1 MSGGTPLGNMV
12 VKLGL
17 DSSDFGR
24 GAANAKK
31 EVRYLAKEM
40 QANVKIADM
49 AGNQMGKL
57 GARFDGLTKIIDA
70 QERQV
75 AALKKAYDES
85 FVDGKATE
93 STKRLAT
100 QLQDANGKLAHYKQ
114 QLSNVEKSMLLYSEK
129 AEKAKGNI
137 NYLNKEMQLNME
149 TASLLGNR
157 QKVLGANYEGLT
169 KIIGE
174 QAKYVAALQET
185 YDKSFV
191 NGKPTEATK
200 ELALSLKEA
209 QNELIKTT
217 GNIAELQVKTTGA
230 TGAIYKAS
238 EKMISSGQRM
248 EQMGG
253 ALTKGVTMPILA
265 GAAAVTT
272 AAVKWESDFAGVKKT
287 NDEVV
292 DSTGKVVYS
301 YKDLENGLRGLAKEL
316 PASHTEIANVAEAA
330 GQLGIKTENVVGFTK
345 TMIDLGESTNMSAD
359 EAATALARLANI
371 TGMPQTEFDKLGS
384 VIVDL
389 GNNFATTESEI
400 TEMGLRLAGAGHQ
413 VGMSEAQIMGFAAAL
428 SSVGIEAEAGGSAFS
443 KVMVQMQLAVE
454 KGTGAFSEL
463 EQIANSA
470 GFTIGEVGQAV
481 LSGGKPLKAMAESL
495 GMNSKELSK
504 MYKEA
509 DKSKTSLED
518 FATVAGMSADQ
529 FSKAFKEDASGAI
542 IKFIEGLS
550 TAEERGQSA
559 IGVLDNMG
567 ITEVRLRDSLLRAA
581 GASDVFKSAVD
592 RGTKAWSENTAL
604 TEEANKRYE
613 TTESQLKML
622 RNEAIDV
629 GITFGGPLVKALR
642 DVLQAAKPMI
652 KTVTNLAES
661 FSNANPKTQQTIVK
675 MIALTAAMGPAIKLT
690 GTLSKGIGTLG
701 KGFIDTMAAMSK
713 KRAVE
718 DVTQAFAKGSSV
730 SVDFGKNLASSGT
743 ALGGLIAKIGGTT
756 TQIGALTKGFSLLN
770 PWVLGI
776 TTAVGAGI
784 AVWKLWG
791 EEAWNSSQRTQRWG
805 TDVGKATDEALTKFQ
820 GYSRG
825 ASGEFSLLEQGIS
838 SNTGSIVNNF
848 SKMGQSIETTLTKKI
863 ETLKGI
869 VKELPDDIKE
879 AANELTEDEIA
890 NQEKYLA
897 IVKENNAK
905 ITQIKKTASNNNR
918 QISYEETVRIKA
930 YAQESAEAYV
940 NSLGKSEKESKQI
953 LEAMTG
959 NVSAA
964 SKAQAKEWLQSL
976 GKQRQESSLEY
987 QKMQEDMKEKL
998 VDSGYDLNS
1007 KYAKE
1012 MLKLLKESSDSAQQ
1026 ITDDQMATILAKY
1039 PELTNEVFL
1048 ANGQLI
1054 STMGDASEAAITQNK
1069 KLASSFTDMT
1079 NTSAKAAEDN
1089 AKKVELMSEKSG
1101 EYADFWNDLV
1111 LEDKDGHVKTNAQEA
1126 ITEAAK
1132 SEQGWNKL
1140 LFASKHADLKSNAK
1154 LMIAEAAIANGRW
1167 EKMTFTEQQALLKS
1181 NVTKT
1186 MTQAL
1191 QAKGDWGKLSF
1202 EEKKAVLYSNTPEV
1216 MAETMLNLGLWK
1228 EYQPQVKELK
1238 AKNQGFLE
1246 VLSQSQDK
1254 IIHWSQVPV
1263 DIKKILG
1270 DNYDLLSKI
1279 YESEQSYNRWKNL
1292 PDDEKKLLANN
1303 SDVLQ
1308 KIMTSDTSLKQWNAL
1323 PADQKK
1329 MLGDNTDLLTKVMAS
1344 EESMNA
1350 WKALPDPVKKMLGNN
1365 EDLKAKI
1372 AEGSLS
1378 VETYNQVKPHLKK
1391 LLGDAS
1397 NVSNQS
1403 QVGIQNLN
1411 AFNANNPAM
1420 KLLKGDSSSAQNAA
1434 RTGGNAL
1441 NVYKANNPASKN
1453 LKGNASGVVSATA
1466 TGNSS
1471 LNVFAAN
1478 NPVEKLLKARDEATG
1493 PASSAK
1499 NAVNDFNSGPS
1510 VITKTL
1516 KVVAD
1521 IGGKVAKILGLET
1534 GTNYHVGGP
1543 AIVNDQKGPVY
1554 KELVIPKGGVPFIPE
1569 GRNVFLP
1576 DLPRG
1581 SKVIKASET
1590 KKLIPRY
1597 ENGVGV
1603 PRNSSVV
1610 KNLIAVQESKESTDF
1625 GELASTMREL
1635 LAYMKSGNFNGM
1647 EVNQNFVVSDTKTA
1661 REAAIENKRQLRNL
1675 ARGLK

>member
-12 VKLGL
+12 IKLGL

-40 QANVKIADM
+40 QANAKIADM

-57 GARFDGLTKIIDA
+57 GTRFDGLTKIIGA
-70 QERQV
+70 QEKQV

-100 QLQDANGKLAHYKQ
+100 QLQDANGKLANYRS
-114 QLSNVEKSMLLYSEK
+114 QLIQTAGQM
-129 AEKAKGNI
+129 AE
-137 NYLNKEMQLNME
+137 M
-149 TASLLGNR
+149 
-157 QKVLGANYEGLT
+157 
-169 KIIGE
+169 
-174 QAKYVAALQET
+174 
-185 YDKSFV
+185 
-191 NGKPTEATK
+191 
-200 ELALSLKEA
+200 
-209 QNELIKTT
+209 
-217 GNIAELQVKTTGA
+217 QVKTTGA
-230 TGAIYKAS
+230 TGAIYNAS
-238 EKMISSGQRM
+238 EKMISSGKKM
-248 EQMGG
+248 EKVGG
-253 ALTKGVTMPILA
+253 ALTKGITLPILA

-316 PASHTEIANVAEAA
+316 PSSHTEIANVAEAA
-330 GQLGIKTENVVGFTK
+330 GQLGIKTKNVVGFTK
-345 TMIDLGESTNMSAD
+345 TMIDLGESTNMSAE

-400 TEMGLRLAGAGHQ
+400 TAMGLRLAGAGHQ

-443 KVMVQMQLAVE
+443 KVMVEMQLAVE
-454 KGTGAFSEL
+454 NGANAFAGLESLSQQTGVSM
-463 EQIANSA
+463 EQVSSA
-470 GFTIGEVGQAV
+470 VRN
-481 LSGGKPLKAMAESL
+481 GGKELKNTAGAMGL
-495 GMNSKELSK
+495 TSKELK
-504 MYKEA
+504 TMHKEA
-509 DKSKTSLED
+509 TDASGKLND
-518 FATVAGMSADQ
+518 FAEVAGMSAEQ

-542 IKFIEGLS
+542 IKFIEGLGK
-550 TAEERGQSA
+550 TKEHGQSA
-559 IGVLDNMG
+559 IAVLDDMG

-592 RGTKAWSENTAL
+592 RGTKAWGQNTAL

-622 RNEAIDV
+622 KNEAVDV

-642 DVLQAAKPMI
+642 DVLQATKPMI

-661 FSNANPKTQQTIVK
+661 FSNADPKTQQTIVK

-690 GTLSKGIGTLG
+690 GTLTKGVGSLG
-701 KGFIDTMAAMSK
+701 KGFVETMAAMSK
-713 KRAVE
+713 KRAISE
-718 DVTQAFAKGSSV
+718 VTQAMAEGSSV
-730 SVDFGKNLASSGT
+730 SLDLGKNITSSGS
-743 ALGGLIAKIGGTT
+743 AVGGFTAKIGGAASK
-756 TQIGALTKGFSLLN
+756 IGSLTKGFSLLN
-770 PWVLGI
+770 PWVLGA
-776 TTAVGAGI
+776 TAAIGAGV

-825 ASGEFSLLEQGIS
+825 ASGELDLLEKGVS
-838 SNTGSIVNNF
+838 GNTDTIANNF
-848 SKMGQSIETTLTKKI
+848 SKMGQSIEENMTKKI

-869 VKELPDDIKE
+869 VNRLPDDIKE
-879 AANELTEDEIA
+879 AGDKLTQEEVL

-897 IVKENNAK
+897 VVKENNKK
-905 ITQIKKTASNNNR
+905 ITQIKQEASNNNR
-918 QISYEETVRIKA
+918 KISYEEAIRIKSLA
-930 YAQESAEAYV
+930 KESAEAYV
-940 NSLGKSEKESKQI
+940 NSLGKSETETKEI
-953 LEAMTG
+953 LSAMTG
-959 NVSAA
+959 NVAEA
-964 SKAQAKEWLQSL
+964 SEDQAKTWLQSL
-976 GKQRQESSLEY
+976 GKQRQQSKIEY
-987 QKMQEDMKEKL
+987 TKMQDDLKAKL
-998 VDSGYDLNS
+998 VDAGYDLNS

-1012 MLKLLKESSDSAQQ
+1012 MLSLLKESGDSATQ
-1026 ITDDQMATILAKY
+1026 ITEDQMSTILAKY
-1039 PELTNEVFL
+1039 PELADQVFL

-1054 STMGDASEAAITQNK
+1054 SSMGEAGQAAVGQNK
-1069 KLASSFTDMT
+1069 KMMDSFTDM
-1079 NTSAKAAEDN
+1079 AEKVSKTAGEN
-1089 AKKVELMSEKSG
+1089 AKKIELIADEANEFG
-1101 EYADFWNDLV
+1101 EFWNQLILDTKTG
-1111 LEDKDGHVKTNAQEA
+1111 EVKTNAQEA
-1126 ITEAAK
+1126 VNEAAS
-1132 SEQGWNKL
+1132 SEKGWNQL
-1140 LFASKHADLKSNAK
+1140 IYASKNADLKSNAK

-1167 EKMTFTEQQALLKS
+1167 EKMTFTEQQALLDS

-1191 QAKGDWGKLSF
+1191 QAKGSWGKLNF

-1228 EYQPQVKELK
+1228 DYQPQVKELK
-1238 AKNQGFLE
+1238 AKNQSFLD

-1254 IIHWSQVPV
+1254 IVHWSQVPV
-1263 DIKKILG
+1263 DIKEILG

-1279 YESEQSYNRWKNL
+1279 YGSEQSYNRWKNL
-1292 PDDEKKLLANN
+1292 PDTEKKLLANN

-1344 EESMNA
+1344 EESFNA

-1378 VETYNQVKPHLKK
+1378 VETYNQVKPLLKQ

-1411 AFNANNPAM
+1411 AFNANNPAQ
-1420 KLLKGDSSSAQNAA
+1420 KILRGDSSNAQAAA
-1434 RTGGNAL
+1434 RQGGNAL
-1441 NVYKANNPASKN
+1441 NTYNANNPGTKN
-1453 LKGNASGVVSATA
+1453 LRGNAGGVVGAASS
-1466 TGNSS
+1466 GNSS
-1471 LNVFAAN
+1471 LNIFAAN
-1478 NPVEKLLKARDEATG
+1478 NPVEKLLRANDQASG
-1493 PASSAK
+1493 PASQAK
-1499 NAVNDFNSGPS
+1499 NAVSDFNSGPS

-1516 KVVAD
+1516 NVVANL
-1521 IGGKVAKILGLET
+1521 GAGVAKILGLET
-1534 GTNYHVGGP
+1534 GTNNHIGGP
-1543 AIVNDQKGPVY
+1543 AIVNDQKGRTY

-1610 KNLIAVQESKESTDF
+1610 KNLIAVQDSHESNDF
-1625 GELASTMREL
+1625 SELASLMREMVSYL
-1635 LAYMKSGNFNGM
+1635 KDGNIKNM
-1647 EVNQNFVVSDTKTA
+1647 EVTQYITGADTKTP
-1661 REAAIENKRQLRNL
+1661 RETAMETKRQLRDL
-1675 ARGLK
+1675 ARGFK

>member
-12 VKLGL
+12 IKLGL

-40 QANVKIADM
+40 QANAKIADM

-57 GARFDGLTKIIDA
+57 GTRFDGLTKIIGA
-70 QERQV
+70 QEKQV

-100 QLQDANGKLAHYKQ
+100 QLQDANGKLANYRS
-114 QLSNVEKSMLLYSEK
+114 QLIQTAGQM
-129 AEKAKGNI
+129 AE
-137 NYLNKEMQLNME
+137 M
-149 TASLLGNR
+149 
-157 QKVLGANYEGLT
+157 
-169 KIIGE
+169 
-174 QAKYVAALQET
+174 
-185 YDKSFV
+185 
-191 NGKPTEATK
+191 
-200 ELALSLKEA
+200 
-209 QNELIKTT
+209 
-217 GNIAELQVKTTGA
+217 QVKTTGA
-230 TGAIYKAS
+230 TGAIYNAS
-238 EKMISSGQRM
+238 EKMISSGQKM
-248 EQMGG
+248 EKVGG
-253 ALTKGVTMPILA
+253 ALTKGITLPILA

-316 PASHTEIANVAEAA
+316 PSSHTEIANVAEAA
-330 GQLGIKTENVVGFTK
+330 GQLGIKTKNVVGFTK
-345 TMIDLGESTNMSAD
+345 TMIDLGESTNMSAE

-400 TEMGLRLAGAGHQ
+400 TAMGLRLAGAGHQ

-454 KGTGAFSEL
+454 NGANAFAGLESLSQQTGVSM
-463 EQIANSA
+463 EQVSSA
-470 GFTIGEVGQAV
+470 VRN
-481 LSGGKPLKAMAESL
+481 GGKELKNTAGAMGL
-495 GMNSKELSK
+495 TSKELK
-504 MYKEA
+504 TMHKEA
-509 DKSKTSLED
+509 TDASGKLND
-518 FATVAGMSADQ
+518 FAEVAGMSAEQ

-542 IKFIEGLS
+542 IKFIEGLGK
-550 TAEERGQSA
+550 TKEHGQSA
-559 IGVLDNMG
+559 IAVLDDMG

-592 RGTKAWSENTAL
+592 RGTKAWGQNTAL

-622 RNEAIDV
+622 KNEAVDV

-642 DVLQAAKPMI
+642 DVLQATKPMI

-661 FSNANPKTQQTIVK
+661 FSNADPKTQQTIVK

-690 GTLSKGIGTLG
+690 GTLTKGVGFLG
-701 KGFIDTMAAMSK
+701 KGFVETMAAMSK
-713 KRAVE
+713 KRAIE
-718 DVTQAFAKGSSV
+718 DVTKAFAEGSSV
-730 SVDFGKNLASSGT
+730 SIGFGKDIASSGS
-743 ALGGLIAKIGGTT
+743 ALGGLTAKIGGTT
-756 TQIGALTKGFSLLN
+756 TQIGSLTKGFSLLN
-770 PWVLGI
+770 PWVLGA
-776 TTAVGAGI
+776 TAAIGTGV

-805 TDVGKATDEALTKFQ
+805 TDVGKATDDALTKFQ

-825 ASGEFSLLEQGIS
+825 ASGELDLLEKGIS
-838 SNTGSIVNNF
+838 GNTGTIANNF
-848 SKMGQSIETTLTKKI
+848 SKMGQSIEENMTKKI
-863 ETLKGI
+863 ETLKDI
-869 VKELPDDIKE
+869 VNRLPDDIKE
-879 AANELTEDEIA
+879 AGDKLTQEEVL

-897 IVKENNAK
+897 VVKENNQK
-905 ITQIKKTASNNNR
+905 ITQIKQEASNNNR
-918 QISYEETVRIKA
+918 KISYEETIRIKSLA
-930 YAQESAEAYV
+930 KESAEAYV
-940 NSLGKSEKESKQI
+940 NSLGKSETETKEI
-953 LEAMTG
+953 LSAMTG
-959 NVSAA
+959 NVAEA
-964 SKAQAKEWLQSL
+964 SEDQAKTWLQSL
-976 GKQRQESSLEY
+976 GKQRQQSKIEY
-987 QKMQEDMKEKL
+987 NKMQDDLKAKL
-998 VDSGYDLNS
+998 VDAGYDLNS
-1007 KYAKE
+1007 EYAKE
-1012 MLKLLKESSDSAQQ
+1012 MLSLLKESGDSATQ
-1026 ITDDQMATILAKY
+1026 ITEDQMSTILAKY
-1039 PELTNEVFL
+1039 PELADQVFL

-1054 STMGDASEAAITQNK
+1054 SSMGEAGKAAVGQNK
-1069 KLASSFTDMT
+1069 KMMDSFTDM
-1079 NTSAKAAEDN
+1079 AEKVSKTAGEN
-1089 AKKVELMSEKSG
+1089 AKKIELIADEANEFG
-1101 EYADFWNDLV
+1101 EFWNQLILDTKTG
-1111 LEDKDGHVKTNAQEA
+1111 EVKTNAQEA
-1126 ITEAAK
+1126 VNEAAS
-1132 SEQGWNKL
+1132 SEKGWNQL
-1140 LFASKHADLKSNAK
+1140 IYASKNADLKSNAK

-1167 EKMTFTEQQALLKS
+1167 EKMTFTEQQALLDS

-1191 QAKGDWGKLSF
+1191 QAKGSWGKLNF

-1228 EYQPQVKELK
+1228 DYQPQVKELK
-1238 AKNQGFLE
+1238 AKNQSFLD

-1254 IIHWSQVPV
+1254 IVHWSQVPV
-1263 DIKKILG
+1263 DIKEILG

-1279 YESEQSYNRWKNL
+1279 YGSEQSYNRWKNL

-1344 EESMNA
+1344 EESFNA
-1350 WKALPDPVKKMLGNN
+1350 WKLLPNPVKKMLGNN
-1365 EDLKAKI
+1365 EDLEAKI
-1372 AEGSLS
+1372 ADGTISIE
-1378 VETYNQVKPHLKK
+1378 EYNGIKPLLKT
-1391 LLGDAS
+1391 LLGDSSIVQNAS
-1397 NVSNQS
+1397 RAAGDQLDIYNR
-1403 QVGIQNLN
+1403 
-1411 AFNANNPAM
+1411 NNPT
-1420 KLLKGDSSSAQNAA
+1420 KKILSGDSSNTQAAA
-1434 RTGGNAL
+1434 RQGGNAL
-1441 NVYKANNPASKN
+1441 NTYNANNPGTKN
-1453 LKGNASGVVSATA
+1453 LRGNAGGVIGATSS
-1466 TGNSS
+1466 GNSS
-1471 LNVFAAN
+1471 LNNFAAN
-1478 NPVEKLLKARDEATG
+1478 NPVEKLLRANDQASG
-1493 PASSAK
+1493 PASQAK
-1499 NAVNDFNSGPS
+1499 NAVSDFNSGPS

-1516 KVVAD
+1516 NVVANL
-1521 IGGKVAKILGLET
+1521 GAGVAKILGLET
-1534 GTNYHVGGP
+1534 GTNNHIGGP
-1543 AIVNDQKGPVY
+1543 AIVNDQKGRTY

-1576 DLPRG
+1576 DLPKG

-1590 KKLIPRY
+1590 KKLIPHY

-1610 KNLIAVQESKESTDF
+1610 KNLIAVQDSHESNDF
-1625 GELASTMREL
+1625 SELASLMREMVSYL
-1635 LAYMKSGNFNGM
+1635 KDGNIKNM
-1647 EVNQNFVVSDTKTA
+1647 EVTQYITGADTKTP
-1661 REAAIENKRQLRNL
+1661 RETAIETKRQLRDL
-1675 ARGLK
+1675 ARGFK

>member
-12 VKLGL
+12 IKLGL

-40 QANVKIADM
+40 QANAKIADM

-57 GARFDGLTKIIDA
+57 GTRFDGLTKIIGA
-70 QERQV
+70 QEKQV

-100 QLQDANGKLAHYKQ
+100 QLQDANGKLANYRS
-114 QLSNVEKSMLLYSEK
+114 QLIQTAGQM
-129 AEKAKGNI
+129 AE
-137 NYLNKEMQLNME
+137 M
-149 TASLLGNR
+149 
-157 QKVLGANYEGLT
+157 
-169 KIIGE
+169 
-174 QAKYVAALQET
+174 
-185 YDKSFV
+185 
-191 NGKPTEATK
+191 
-200 ELALSLKEA
+200 
-209 QNELIKTT
+209 
-217 GNIAELQVKTTGA
+217 QVKTTGA
-230 TGAIYKAS
+230 TGAIYNAS
-238 EKMISSGQRM
+238 EKMISSGQKM
-248 EQMGG
+248 EKVGG
-253 ALTKGVTMPILA
+253 ALTKGITLPILA

-316 PASHTEIANVAEAA
+316 PSSHTEIANVAEAA
-330 GQLGIKTENVVGFTK
+330 GQLGIKTKNVVGFTK
-345 TMIDLGESTNMSAD
+345 TMIDLGESTNMSAE

-400 TEMGLRLAGAGHQ
+400 TAMGLRLAGAGHQ

-454 KGTGAFSEL
+454 NGANAFAGLESLSQQTGVSM
-463 EQIANSA
+463 EQVSSA
-470 GFTIGEVGQAV
+470 VRN
-481 LSGGKPLKAMAESL
+481 GGKELKNTAGAMGL
-495 GMNSKELSK
+495 TSKELK
-504 MYKEA
+504 TMHKEA
-509 DKSKTSLED
+509 TDASGKLND
-518 FATVAGMSADQ
+518 FADVAGMSAEQ

-542 IKFIEGLS
+542 IKFIEGLGK
-550 TAEERGQSA
+550 TKEHGQSA
-559 IGVLDNMG
+559 IAVLDDMG

-592 RGTKAWSENTAL
+592 RGTKAWGENTAL

-622 RNEAIDV
+622 KNEAVDV

-642 DVLQAAKPMI
+642 DALQATKPMI

-661 FSNANPKTQQTIVK
+661 FSNADPKTQQTIVK

-690 GTLSKGIGTLG
+690 GTLTKGVGFLG
-701 KGFIDTMAAMSK
+701 KGFVDTMAAMSK
-713 KRAVE
+713 KRAIE
-718 DVTQAFAKGSSV
+718 DVTKAFAEGSSV
-730 SVDFGKNLASSGT
+730 SLGFGKDIASSGS
-743 ALGGLIAKIGGTT
+743 ALGGLTAKIGGTT
-756 TQIGALTKGFSLLN
+756 TQIGSLTKGFSLLN
-770 PWVLGI
+770 PWVLGATVAI
-776 TTAVGAGI
+776 GAGV

-825 ASGEFSLLEQGIS
+825 ASGELDLLEKGVS
-838 SNTGSIVNNF
+838 GNTDTIANNF
-848 SKMGQSIETTLTKKI
+848 SKMGQSIEENMTKKI

-869 VKELPDDIKE
+869 VNKLPDDIKE
-879 AANELTEDEIA
+879 AGDKLTKEEVL
-890 NQEKYLA
+890 NQEKYLDV
-897 IVKENNAK
+897 VKENNQK
-905 ITQIKKTASNNNR
+905 ITQIKQEASNNNR
-918 QISYEETVRIKA
+918 KISYEEAIRIKSLA
-930 YAQESAEAYV
+930 KESAEAYV
-940 NSLGKSEKESKQI
+940 NSLGKSETETKEI
-953 LEAMTG
+953 LSAMTG
-959 NVSAA
+959 NVAEA
-964 SKAQAKEWLQSL
+964 SEDQAKTWLQSL
-976 GKQRQESSLEY
+976 GKQRQQSKIEY
-987 QKMQEDMKEKL
+987 TKMQDDLKAKL
-998 VDSGYDLNS
+998 VDAGYDLNS

-1012 MLKLLKESSDSAQQ
+1012 MLSLLKESGDSATQ
-1026 ITDDQMATILAKY
+1026 ITEDQMSTILAKY
-1039 PELTNEVFL
+1039 PELADQVFL

-1054 STMGDASEAAITQNK
+1054 SSMGEAGQAAVGQNK
-1069 KLASSFTDMT
+1069 KMMDSFTDM
-1079 NTSAKAAEDN
+1079 AEKVSKTAGEN
-1089 AKKVELMSEKSG
+1089 AKKIELIADEANEFG
-1101 EYADFWNDLV
+1101 EFWNQLILDTKTG
-1111 LEDKDGHVKTNAQEA
+1111 EVKTNAQEA
-1126 ITEAAK
+1126 VNEAAS
-1132 SEQGWNKL
+1132 SEKGWNQL
-1140 LFASKHADLKSNAK
+1140 IYASKNADLKSNAK

-1167 EKMTFTEQQALLKS
+1167 EKMTFTEQQALLDS

-1191 QAKGDWGKLSF
+1191 QAKGSWGKLNF

-1228 EYQPQVKELK
+1228 DYQPQVKELK
-1238 AKNQGFLE
+1238 AKNQSFLD

-1254 IIHWSQVPV
+1254 IVHWSQVPV
-1263 DIKKILG
+1263 DIKEILG

-1279 YESEQSYNRWKNL
+1279 YGSEQSYNRWKNL
-1292 PDDEKKLLANN
+1292 PDTEKKLLANN

-1344 EESMNA
+1344 EESFNA

-1378 VETYNQVKPHLKK
+1378 VETYNQVKPLLKQ

-1411 AFNANNPAM
+1411 AFNANNPAQ
-1420 KLLKGDSSSAQNAA
+1420 KILRGDSSNAQAAA
-1434 RTGGNAL
+1434 RQGGNAL
-1441 NVYKANNPASKN
+1441 NTYNANNPGTKN
-1453 LKGNASGVVSATA
+1453 LRGNAGGVVGAASS
-1466 TGNSS
+1466 GNSS
-1471 LNVFAAN
+1471 LNIFAAN
-1478 NPVEKLLKARDEATG
+1478 NPVEKLLRANDQASG
-1493 PASSAK
+1493 PASQAK
-1499 NAVNDFNSGPS
+1499 NAVSDFNSGPS

-1516 KVVAD
+1516 NVVANL
-1521 IGGKVAKILGLET
+1521 GAGVAKILGLET
-1534 GTNYHVGGP
+1534 GTNNHIGGP
-1543 AIVNDQKGPVY
+1543 AIVNDQKGRTY

-1576 DLPRG
+1576 DLPKG

-1590 KKLIPRY
+1590 KKLIPHY

-1610 KNLIAVQESKESTDF
+1610 KNLIAVQDSHESNDF
-1625 GELASTMREL
+1625 SELTSLMREMVSYL
-1635 LAYMKSGNFNGM
+1635 KDGNIKNM
-1647 EVNQNFVVSDTKTA
+1647 EVTQYITGADTKTP
-1661 REAAIENKRQLRNL
+1661 RETAIETKRQLRDL
-1675 ARGLK
+1675 ARGFK

>member
-12 VKLGL
+12 IKLGL

-40 QANVKIADM
+40 QANAKIADM

-57 GARFDGLTKIIDA
+57 GTRFDGLTKIIGA
-70 QERQV
+70 QEKQV

-100 QLQDANGKLAHYKQ
+100 QLQDANGKLANYRS
-114 QLSNVEKSMLLYSEK
+114 QLIQTAGQM
-129 AEKAKGNI
+129 AE
-137 NYLNKEMQLNME
+137 M
-149 TASLLGNR
+149 
-157 QKVLGANYEGLT
+157 
-169 KIIGE
+169 
-174 QAKYVAALQET
+174 
-185 YDKSFV
+185 
-191 NGKPTEATK
+191 
-200 ELALSLKEA
+200 
-209 QNELIKTT
+209 
-217 GNIAELQVKTTGA
+217 QVKTTGA
-230 TGAIYKAS
+230 TGAIYNAS
-238 EKMISSGQRM
+238 EKMISSGQKM
-248 EQMGG
+248 EKVGG
-253 ALTKGVTMPILA
+253 ALTKGITLPILA

-316 PASHTEIANVAEAA
+316 PSSHTEIANVAEAA
-330 GQLGIKTENVVGFTK
+330 GQLGIKTKNVVGFTK
-345 TMIDLGESTNMSAD
+345 TMIDLGESTNMSAE

-400 TEMGLRLAGAGHQ
+400 TAMGLRLAGAGHQ

-463 EQIANSA
+463 EQIANGA
-470 GFTIGEVGQAV
+470 GYTIGEVGQAV
-481 LSGGKPLKAMAESL
+481 LNGGKPLKTMASNL
-495 GMNSKELSK
+495 GMNSKALSK

-518 FATVAGMSADQ
+518 FASVAGMSGEQ

-542 IKFIEGLS
+542 IKFVEGLGK
-550 TAEERGQSA
+550 AEDKGQSA
-559 IGVLDNMG
+559 IGVLDSMG

-592 RGTKAWSENTAL
+592 RGTKAWGQNTAL

-622 RNEAIDV
+622 KNEAVDV

-642 DVLQAAKPMI
+642 DVLQATKPMI

-661 FSNANPKTQQTIVK
+661 FSNADPKTQQTIVK

-690 GTLSKGIGTLG
+690 GTLTKGVGFLG
-701 KGFIDTMAAMSK
+701 KGFVETMAAMSK
-713 KRAVE
+713 KRAIE
-718 DVTQAFAKGSSV
+718 DVTKAFAEGSSV
-730 SVDFGKNLASSGT
+730 SIGFGKDIASSGS
-743 ALGGLIAKIGGTT
+743 ALGGLTAKIGGTT
-756 TQIGALTKGFSLLN
+756 TQIGSLTKGFSLLN
-770 PWVLGI
+770 PWVLGA
-776 TTAVGAGI
+776 TAAIGTGV

-805 TDVGKATDEALTKFQ
+805 TDVGKATDDALTKFQ

-825 ASGEFSLLEQGIS
+825 ASGELDLLEKGIS
-838 SNTGSIVNNF
+838 GNTGTIANNF
-848 SKMGQSIETTLTKKI
+848 SKMGQSIEENMTKKI
-863 ETLKGI
+863 ETLKDI
-869 VKELPDDIKE
+869 VNRLPDDIKE
-879 AANELTEDEIA
+879 AGDKLTQEEVL

-897 IVKENNAK
+897 VVKENNQK
-905 ITQIKKTASNNNR
+905 ITQIKQEASNNNR
-918 QISYEETVRIKA
+918 KISYEETIRIKSLA
-930 YAQESAEAYV
+930 KESAEAYV
-940 NSLGKSEKESKQI
+940 NSLGKSETETKEI
-953 LEAMTG
+953 LSAMTG
-959 NVSAA
+959 NVAEA
-964 SKAQAKEWLQSL
+964 SEDQAKTWLQSL
-976 GKQRQESSLEY
+976 GKQRQQSKIEY
-987 QKMQEDMKEKL
+987 NKMQDDLKAKL
-998 VDSGYDLNS
+998 VDAGYDLNS
-1007 KYAKE
+1007 EYAKE
-1012 MLKLLKESSDSAQQ
+1012 MLSLLKESGDSATQ
-1026 ITDDQMATILAKY
+1026 ITEDQMSTILAKY
-1039 PELTNEVFL
+1039 PELADQVFL

-1054 STMGDASEAAITQNK
+1054 SSMGEAGQAAVGQNK
-1069 KLASSFTDMT
+1069 KMMDSFTDM
-1079 NTSAKAAEDN
+1079 AEKVSKTAGEN
-1089 AKKVELMSEKSG
+1089 AKKIELIADEANEFG
-1101 EYADFWNDLV
+1101 EFWNQLILDTKTG
-1111 LEDKDGHVKTNAQEA
+1111 EVKTNAQEA
-1126 ITEAAK
+1126 VNEAAS
-1132 SEQGWNKL
+1132 SEKGWNQL
-1140 LFASKHADLKSNAK
+1140 IYASKNADLKSNAK

-1167 EKMTFTEQQALLKS
+1167 EKMTFTEQQALLDS

-1191 QAKGDWGKLSF
+1191 QAKGSWGKLNF

-1228 EYQPQVKELK
+1228 DYQPQVKELK
-1238 AKNQGFLE
+1238 AKNQSFLD

-1254 IIHWSQVPV
+1254 IVHWSQVPV
-1263 DIKKILG
+1263 DIKEILG

-1279 YESEQSYNRWKNL
+1279 YGSEQSYNRWKNL

-1344 EESMNA
+1344 EESFNA
-1350 WKALPDPVKKMLGNN
+1350 WKFLPDPVKKMLGNN
-1365 EDLKAKI
+1365 EDLEAKI
-1372 AEGSLS
+1372 ADGTISIE
-1378 VETYNQVKPHLKK
+1378 EYNGIKPLLKT
-1391 LLGDAS
+1391 LLGDSSIVQNAS
-1397 NVSNQS
+1397 RAADDQLDIYNR
-1403 QVGIQNLN
+1403 
-1411 AFNANNPAM
+1411 NNPT
-1420 KLLKGDSSSAQNAA
+1420 KKILSGDSSNTQAAA
-1434 RTGGNAL
+1434 RQGGNAL
-1441 NVYKANNPASKN
+1441 NTYNSNNPGTKN
-1453 LKGNASGVVSATA
+1453 LRGNAGGVIGATSS
-1466 TGNSS
+1466 GNSS
-1471 LNVFAAN
+1471 LNNFAAN
-1478 NPVEKLLKARDEATG
+1478 NPVEKLLRANDQASG
-1493 PASSAK
+1493 PASQAK
-1499 NAVNDFNSGPS
+1499 NAVSDFNSGPS

-1516 KVVAD
+1516 NVVANL
-1521 IGGKVAKILGLET
+1521 GAGVAKILGLET
-1534 GTNYHVGGP
+1534 GTNNHIGGP
-1543 AIVNDQKGPVY
+1543 AIVNDQKGRTY

-1590 KKLIPRY
+1590 KKLIPHY

-1610 KNLIAVQESKESTDF
+1610 KNLIAVQDSHESNDF
-1625 GELASTMREL
+1625 SELASLMREMVSYL
-1635 LAYMKSGNFNGM
+1635 KDGNIKNM
-1647 EVNQNFVVSDTKTA
+1647 EVTQYITGADTKTP
-1661 REAAIENKRQLRNL
+1661 RETAMETKRQLRDL
-1675 ARGLK
+1675 ARGFK

>member
-12 VKLGL
+12 IKLGL
-17 DSSDFGR
+17 DSSDFGS

-40 QANVKIADM
+40 QANAKIADM

-57 GARFDGLTKIIDA
+57 GTRFDGLTKIIGA
-70 QERQV
+70 QENQV

-100 QLQDANGKLAHYKQ
+100 QLQDANGKLANYRS
-114 QLSNVEKSMLLYSEK
+114 QLIQTAGQM
-129 AEKAKGNI
+129 AE
-137 NYLNKEMQLNME
+137 M
-149 TASLLGNR
+149 
-157 QKVLGANYEGLT
+157 
-169 KIIGE
+169 
-174 QAKYVAALQET
+174 
-185 YDKSFV
+185 
-191 NGKPTEATK
+191 
-200 ELALSLKEA
+200 
-209 QNELIKTT
+209 
-217 GNIAELQVKTTGA
+217 QVKTTGA
-230 TGAIYKAS
+230 TGAIYNAS
-238 EKMISSGQRM
+238 EKMISSGQKM
-248 EQMGG
+248 EKVGG
-253 ALTKGVTMPILA
+253 ALTKGITLPILA

-316 PASHTEIANVAEAA
+316 PSSHTEIANVAEAA
-330 GQLGIKTENVVGFTK
+330 GQLGIKTKNVVGFTK
-345 TMIDLGESTNMSAD
+345 TMIDLGESTNMSAE

-400 TEMGLRLAGAGHQ
+400 TAMGLRLAGAGHQ

-443 KVMVQMQLAVE
+443 KVMVEMQLALE
-454 KGTGAFSEL
+454 NGANAFAGLESLSQQTGVSM
-463 EQIANSA
+463 EQVSSA
-470 GFTIGEVGQAV
+470 VRN
-481 LSGGKPLKAMAESL
+481 GGKELKNTAGAMGL
-495 GMNSKELSK
+495 TSKELK
-504 MYKEA
+504 TMHKEA
-509 DKSKTSLED
+509 TDASGKLND
-518 FATVAGMSADQ
+518 FAEVAGMSAEQ

-542 IKFIEGLS
+542 IKFIEGLGK
-550 TAEERGQSA
+550 TKEHGQSA
-559 IGVLDNMG
+559 IAVLDDMG

-592 RGTKAWSENTAL
+592 RGTKAWGENTAL

-622 RNEAIDV
+622 KNEAVDV

-642 DVLQAAKPMI
+642 DALQATKPMI

-661 FSNANPKTQQTIVK
+661 FSNADPKTQQTIVK

-690 GTLSKGIGTLG
+690 GTLTKGVGSLG
-701 KGFIDTMAAMSK
+701 KGFVETMAAMSK
-713 KRAVE
+713 KRAIAE
-718 DVTQAFAKGSSV
+718 VTQAMAEGSSV
-730 SVDFGKNLASSGT
+730 SLDLGKNITSSGS
-743 ALGGLIAKIGGTT
+743 AVGGFTAKIGGAATK
-756 TQIGALTKGFSLLN
+756 IGSLTKGFSLLN
-770 PWVLGI
+770 PWVLGA
-776 TTAVGAGI
+776 TAAIGAGV

-805 TDVGKATDEALTKFQ
+805 TDVGKATDDALTKFQ

-838 SNTGSIVNNF
+838 NDTGSIVNNF
-848 SKMGQSIETTLTKKI
+848 SKMGQSIETTMTKKI

-869 VKELPDDIKE
+869 VKTLPDDVKE
-879 AANELTEDEIA
+879 AG
-890 NQEKYLA
+890 NQLISEKLAKDEKYLT
-897 IVKENNAK
+897 IVKENNDK
-905 ITQIKKTASNNNR
+905 ITQIKQTASNNNR

-930 YAQESAEAYV
+930 YAKESAEAYV

-953 LEAMTG
+953 LNAMTG
-959 NVSAA
+959 NVSDA
-964 SKAQAKEWLQSL
+964 SKAQARDWLQSL
-976 GKQRQESSLEY
+976 GKQRQQSSLEY
-987 QKMQEDMKEKL
+987 QKMRDDLKKQL
-998 VDSGYDLNS
+998 VDGGEDLNS
-1007 KYAKE
+1007 ELSKN
-1012 MLKLLKESSDSAQQ
+1012 LLNLLKESSESATQ
-1026 ITDDQMATILAKY
+1026 ITNDQMATILAKY
-1039 PELTNEVFL
+1039 PELTNEVL
-1048 ANGQLI
+1048 LSNGQLI
-1054 STMGDASEAAITQNK
+1054 NTMGNAAEAAVAQNK
-1069 KLASSFTDMT
+1069 VIASSFTDMT

-1089 AKKVELMSEKSG
+1089 AKKVELMSEKGG

-1111 LEDKDGHVKTNAQEA
+1111 LEDKDGHVKSNAQEA

-1140 LFASKHADLKSNAK
+1140 LFASKKAELKSNAK

-1167 EKMTFTEQQALLKS
+1167 EKMTFTEQQALLDS

-1186 MTQAL
+1186 MTQAS
-1191 QAKGDWGKLSF
+1191 QAKGSWGKLNF

-1228 EYQPQVKELK
+1228 DYQPQVKELK
-1238 AKNQGFLE
+1238 AKNQSFLE

-1254 IIHWSQVPV
+1254 IVHWSNVPV
-1263 DIKKILG
+1263 DVKELLG

-1279 YESEQSYNRWKNL
+1279 YGSEQAYNRWKNL
-1292 PDDEKKLLANN
+1292 PDTEKKLLANN

-1323 PADQKK
+1323 PAEQKK
-1329 MLGDNTDLLTKVMAS
+1329 MLGDNTDLMSKVFAS
-1344 EESMNA
+1344 KESFDM
-1350 WKALPDPVKKMLGNN
+1350 WSKIPDNVKRMLANN
-1365 EDLKAKI
+1365 EDLQNKLMQ
-1372 AEGSLS
+1372 GNLS
-1378 VETYNQVKPHLKK
+1378 ISDYNKVKPMLKK
-1391 LLGDAS
+1391 LMGNSDQVNAQAQLG
-1397 NVSNQS
+1397 
-1403 QVGIQNLN
+1403 IKNLN
-1411 AFNANNPAM
+1411 EFSANNPAQ
-1420 KLLKGDSSSAQNAA
+1420 KILRGDSSNAQAAA
-1434 RTGGNAL
+1434 RQGGNAL
-1441 NVYKANNPASKN
+1441 NTYNANNPGTKN
-1453 LKGNASGVVSATA
+1453 LRGNAGGVVGATSS
-1466 TGNSS
+1466 GNSS
-1471 LNVFAAN
+1471 LNSFAAN
-1478 NPVEKLLKARDEATG
+1478 NPVEKLLRANDQASG
-1493 PASSAK
+1493 PAAQAK
-1499 NAVNDFNSGPS
+1499 NAVSDFNSGPS

-1516 KVVAD
+1516 NVVANL
-1521 IGGKVAKILGLET
+1521 GAGVAKILGLET
-1534 GTNYHVGGP
+1534 GTNNHIGGP
-1543 AIVNDQKGPVY
+1543 AIVNDQKGRTY

-1576 DLPRG
+1576 DLPKG

-1590 KKLIPRY
+1590 KKLIPHY

-1610 KNLIAVQESKESTDF
+1610 KNLIAVQDSHESNDF
-1625 GELASTMREL
+1625 SELASLMREMVSYL
-1635 LAYMKSGNFNGM
+1635 KDGNIKNM
-1647 EVNQNFVVSDTKTA
+1647 EVTQYITGADTKTP
-1661 REAAIENKRQLRNL
+1661 RETAMETKRQLRDL
-1675 ARGLK
+1675 ARGFK

>member
-12 VKLGL
+12 IKLGL

-40 QANVKIADM
+40 QANAKIADM

-57 GARFDGLTKIIDA
+57 GTRFDGLTKIIGA
-70 QERQV
+70 QEKQV
-75 AALKKAYDES
+75 VALKKAYDES

-100 QLQDANGKLAHYKQ
+100 QLQDANGKLANYRS
-114 QLSNVEKSMLLYSEK
+114 QLIQTAGQM
-129 AEKAKGNI
+129 AE
-137 NYLNKEMQLNME
+137 M
-149 TASLLGNR
+149 
-157 QKVLGANYEGLT
+157 
-169 KIIGE
+169 
-174 QAKYVAALQET
+174 
-185 YDKSFV
+185 
-191 NGKPTEATK
+191 
-200 ELALSLKEA
+200 
-209 QNELIKTT
+209 
-217 GNIAELQVKTTGA
+217 QVKTTGA
-230 TGAIYKAS
+230 TGAIYNAS
-238 EKMISSGQRM
+238 EKMISSGQKM
-248 EQMGG
+248 EKVGG
-253 ALTKGVTMPILA
+253 ALTKGITLPILA

-316 PASHTEIANVAEAA
+316 PSSHTEIANVAEAA
-330 GQLGIKTENVVGFTK
+330 GQLGIKTKNVVGFTK
-345 TMIDLGESTNMSAD
+345 TMIDLGESTNMSAE

-400 TEMGLRLAGAGHQ
+400 TAMGLRLAGAGHQ

-443 KVMVQMQLAVE
+443 KVMVEMQLAVE
-454 KGTGAFSEL
+454 NGANAFAGLESLSQQTGVSM
-463 EQIANSA
+463 EQVSSA
-470 GFTIGEVGQAV
+470 VRN
-481 LSGGKPLKAMAESL
+481 GGKELKNTAGAMGL
-495 GMNSKELSK
+495 TSKELK
-504 MYKEA
+504 TMHKEA
-509 DKSKTSLED
+509 TDASGKLND
-518 FATVAGMSADQ
+518 FAEVAGMSAEQ

-542 IKFIEGLS
+542 IKFIEGLGK
-550 TAEERGQSA
+550 TKEHGQSA
-559 IGVLDNMG
+559 IAVLDDMG

-592 RGTKAWSENTAL
+592 RGTKAWGENTAL

-622 RNEAIDV
+622 KNEAVDV

-642 DVLQAAKPMI
+642 DALQATKPMI

-661 FSNANPKTQQTIVK
+661 FSNADPKTQQTIVK

-690 GTLSKGIGTLG
+690 GTLTKGVGFLG
-701 KGFIDTMAAMSK
+701 KGFVETMAAMSK
-713 KRAVE
+713 KRAIE
-718 DVTQAFAKGSSV
+718 DVTKAFAEGSSV
-730 SVDFGKNLASSGT
+730 SIGFGKDIASSGS
-743 ALGGLIAKIGGTT
+743 ALGGLTAKIGGTT
-756 TQIGALTKGFSLLN
+756 TQIGSLTKGFSLLN
-770 PWVLGI
+770 PWVLGATVAI
-776 TTAVGAGI
+776 GAGV

-825 ASGEFSLLEQGIS
+825 ASGELDLLEKGVS
-838 SNTGSIVNNF
+838 GNTDTIANNF
-848 SKMGQSIETTLTKKI
+848 SKMGQSIEENMTKKI

-869 VKELPDDIKE
+869 VNKLPDDIKE
-879 AANELTEDEIA
+879 AGDKLTKEEVL
-890 NQEKYLA
+890 NQEKYLDV
-897 IVKENNAK
+897 VKENNQK
-905 ITQIKKTASNNNR
+905 ITQIKQEASNNNR
-918 QISYEETVRIKA
+918 KISYEEAIRIKSLA
-930 YAQESAEAYV
+930 KESAEAYV
-940 NSLGKSEKESKQI
+940 NSLGKSETETKEI
-953 LEAMTG
+953 LSAMTG
-959 NVSAA
+959 NVAEA
-964 SKAQAKEWLQSL
+964 SEDQAKTWLQSL
-976 GKQRQESSLEY
+976 GKQRQQSKIEY
-987 QKMQEDMKEKL
+987 TKMQDDLKAKL
-998 VDSGYDLNS
+998 VDAGYDLNS

-1012 MLKLLKESSDSAQQ
+1012 MLSLLKESGDSATQ
-1026 ITDDQMATILAKY
+1026 ITEDQMSTILAKY
-1039 PELTNEVFL
+1039 PELADQVFL

-1054 STMGDASEAAITQNK
+1054 SSMGEAGQAAVGQNK
-1069 KLASSFTDMT
+1069 KMMDSFTDM
-1079 NTSAKAAEDN
+1079 AEKVSKTAGEN
-1089 AKKVELMSEKSG
+1089 AKKIELIADEANEFG
-1101 EYADFWNDLV
+1101 EFWNQLILDTKTG
-1111 LEDKDGHVKTNAQEA
+1111 EVKTNAQEA
-1126 ITEAAK
+1126 VNEAAS
-1132 SEQGWNKL
+1132 SEKGWNQL
-1140 LFASKHADLKSNAK
+1140 IYASKNADLKSNAK

-1167 EKMTFTEQQALLKS
+1167 EKMTFTEQQALLDS

-1186 MTQAL
+1186 ITQAL
-1191 QAKGDWGKLSF
+1191 QAKGSWGKLNF

-1228 EYQPQVKELK
+1228 DYQPQVKELK
-1238 AKNQGFLE
+1238 AKNQSFLD

-1254 IIHWSQVPV
+1254 IVHWSQVPV
-1263 DIKKILG
+1263 DIKEILG

-1279 YESEQSYNRWKNL
+1279 YGSEQSYNRWKNL
-1292 PDDEKKLLANN
+1292 PDTEKKLLANN

-1344 EESMNA
+1344 EESFNA

-1378 VETYNQVKPHLKK
+1378 VETYNQVKPLLKQ

-1411 AFNANNPAM
+1411 AFNANNPAQ
-1420 KLLKGDSSSAQNAA
+1420 KILRGDSSNAQAAA
-1434 RTGGNAL
+1434 RQGGNAL
-1441 NVYKANNPASKN
+1441 NTYNANNPGTKN
-1453 LKGNASGVVSATA
+1453 LRGNAGGVVGAASS
-1466 TGNSS
+1466 GNSS
-1471 LNVFAAN
+1471 LNIFAAN
-1478 NPVEKLLKARDEATG
+1478 NPVEKLLRANDQASG
-1493 PASSAK
+1493 PASQAK
-1499 NAVNDFNSGPS
+1499 NAVSDFNSGPS

-1516 KVVAD
+1516 NVVANL
-1521 IGGKVAKILGLET
+1521 GAGVAKILGLET
-1534 GTNYHVGGP
+1534 GTNNHIGGP
-1543 AIVNDQKGPVY
+1543 AIVNDQKGRTY

-1576 DLPRG
+1576 DLPKG

-1590 KKLIPRY
+1590 KKLIPHY

-1610 KNLIAVQESKESTDF
+1610 KNLIAVQDSHESNDF
-1625 GELASTMREL
+1625 SELASLMREMVSYL
-1635 LAYMKSGNFNGM
+1635 KDGNIKNM
-1647 EVNQNFVVSDTKTA
+1647 EVTQYITGADTKTP
-1661 REAAIENKRQLRNL
+1661 RETAIETKRQLRDL
-1675 ARGLK
+1675 ARGFK

>member
-12 VKLGL
+12 IKLGL

-40 QANVKIADM
+40 QANAKIADM

-57 GARFDGLTKIIDA
+57 GTRFDGLTKIIGA
-70 QERQV
+70 QEKQV

-100 QLQDANGKLAHYKQ
+100 QLQDANGKLANYRS
-114 QLSNVEKSMLLYSEK
+114 QLIQTAGQM
-129 AEKAKGNI
+129 AE
-137 NYLNKEMQLNME
+137 M
-149 TASLLGNR
+149 
-157 QKVLGANYEGLT
+157 
-169 KIIGE
+169 
-174 QAKYVAALQET
+174 
-185 YDKSFV
+185 
-191 NGKPTEATK
+191 
-200 ELALSLKEA
+200 
-209 QNELIKTT
+209 
-217 GNIAELQVKTTGA
+217 QVKTTGA
-230 TGAIYKAS
+230 TGAIYNAS
-238 EKMISSGQRM
+238 EKMISSGQKM
-248 EQMGG
+248 EKVGG
-253 ALTKGVTMPILA
+253 ALTKGITLPILA

-316 PASHTEIANVAEAA
+316 PSSHTEIANVAEAA
-330 GQLGIKTENVVGFTK
+330 GQLGIKTKNVVGFTK
-345 TMIDLGESTNMSAD
+345 TMIDLGESTNMSAE

-400 TEMGLRLAGAGHQ
+400 TAMGLRLAGAGHQ

-454 KGTGAFSEL
+454 NGANAFAGLESLSQQTGVSM
-463 EQIANSA
+463 EQVSSA
-470 GFTIGEVGQAV
+470 VRN
-481 LSGGKPLKAMAESL
+481 GGKELKNTAGAMGL
-495 GMNSKELSK
+495 TSKELK
-504 MYKEA
+504 TMHKEA
-509 DKSKTSLED
+509 TDASGKLND
-518 FATVAGMSADQ
+518 FADVAGMSAEQ

-542 IKFIEGLS
+542 IKFIEGLGK
-550 TAEERGQSA
+550 TKEHGQSA
-559 IGVLDNMG
+559 IAVLDDMG

-592 RGTKAWSENTAL
+592 RGTKAWGENTAL

-622 RNEAIDV
+622 KNEAVDV
-629 GITFGGPLVKALR
+629 GITFGGPLVRALR
-642 DVLQAAKPMI
+642 DALQATKPMI

-661 FSNANPKTQQTIVK
+661 FSNADPKTQQTIVK

-690 GTLSKGIGTLG
+690 GTLTKGVGFLG
-701 KGFIDTMAAMSK
+701 KGFVDTMAAMSK
-713 KRAVE
+713 KRAIE
-718 DVTQAFAKGSSV
+718 DVTKAFAEGSSV
-730 SVDFGKNLASSGT
+730 SLGFGKDIASSGS
-743 ALGGLIAKIGGTT
+743 ALGGLTAKIGGTT
-756 TQIGALTKGFSLLN
+756 TQIGSLTKGFSLLN
-770 PWVLGI
+770 PWVLGATVAI
-776 TTAVGAGI
+776 GAGV

-825 ASGEFSLLEQGIS
+825 ASGELDLLEKGVS
-838 SNTGSIVNNF
+838 GNTDTIANNF
-848 SKMGQSIETTLTKKI
+848 SKMGQSIEENMTKKI

-869 VKELPDDIKE
+869 VNKLPDDIKE
-879 AANELTEDEIA
+879 AGDKLTKEEVL
-890 NQEKYLA
+890 NQEKYLDV
-897 IVKENNAK
+897 VKENNQK
-905 ITQIKKTASNNNR
+905 ITQIKQEASNNNR
-918 QISYEETVRIKA
+918 KISYEEAIRIKSLA
-930 YAQESAEAYV
+930 KESAEAYV
-940 NSLGKSEKESKQI
+940 NSLGKSETETKEI
-953 LEAMTG
+953 LSAMTG
-959 NVSAA
+959 NVAEA
-964 SKAQAKEWLQSL
+964 SEDQAKTWLQSL
-976 GKQRQESSLEY
+976 GKQRQQSKIEY
-987 QKMQEDMKEKL
+987 TKMQDDLKAKL
-998 VDSGYDLNS
+998 VDAGYDLNS

-1012 MLKLLKESSDSAQQ
+1012 MLSLLKESGDSATQ
-1026 ITDDQMATILAKY
+1026 ITEDQMSTILAKY
-1039 PELTNEVFL
+1039 PELADQVFL

-1054 STMGDASEAAITQNK
+1054 SSMGEAGQAAVGQNK
-1069 KLASSFTDMT
+1069 KMMDSFTDM
-1079 NTSAKAAEDN
+1079 AEKVSKTAGEN
-1089 AKKVELMSEKSG
+1089 AKKIELIADEANEFG
-1101 EYADFWNDLV
+1101 EFWNQLILDTKTG
-1111 LEDKDGHVKTNAQEA
+1111 EVKTNAQEA
-1126 ITEAAK
+1126 VNEAAS
-1132 SEQGWNKL
+1132 SEKGWNQL
-1140 LFASKHADLKSNAK
+1140 IYASKNADLKSNAK

-1167 EKMTFTEQQALLKS
+1167 EKMTFTEQQALLDS

-1191 QAKGDWGKLSF
+1191 QAKGSWGKLNF

-1228 EYQPQVKELK
+1228 DYQPQVKELK
-1238 AKNQGFLE
+1238 AKNQSFLD

-1254 IIHWSQVPV
+1254 IVHWSQVPV
-1263 DIKKILG
+1263 DIKEILG

-1279 YESEQSYNRWKNL
+1279 YGSEQSYNRWKNL
-1292 PDDEKKLLANN
+1292 PDTEKKLLANN

-1344 EESMNA
+1344 EESFNA

-1378 VETYNQVKPHLKK
+1378 VETYNQVKPLLKQ

-1411 AFNANNPAM
+1411 AFNANNPAQ
-1420 KLLKGDSSSAQNAA
+1420 KILRGDSSNAQAAA
-1434 RTGGNAL
+1434 RQGGNAL
-1441 NVYKANNPASKN
+1441 NTYNANNPGTKN
-1453 LKGNASGVVSATA
+1453 LRGNAGGVVGAASS
-1466 TGNSS
+1466 GNSS
-1471 LNVFAAN
+1471 LNIFAAN
-1478 NPVEKLLKARDEATG
+1478 NPVEKLLRANDQASG
-1493 PASSAK
+1493 PASQAK
-1499 NAVNDFNSGPS
+1499 NAVSDFNSGPS

-1516 KVVAD
+1516 NVVANL
-1521 IGGKVAKILGLET
+1521 GAGVAKILGLET
-1534 GTNYHVGGP
+1534 GTNNHIGGP
-1543 AIVNDQKGPVY
+1543 AIVNDQKGRTY

-1569 GRNVFLP
+1569 GRNVLLP
-1576 DLPRG
+1576 DLPKG

-1590 KKLIPRY
+1590 KKLIPHY

-1610 KNLIAVQESKESTDF
+1610 KNLIAVQDSHESNDF
-1625 GELASTMREL
+1625 SELASLMREMVSYL
-1635 LAYMKSGNFNGM
+1635 KDGNIKNM
-1647 EVNQNFVVSDTKTA
+1647 EVTQYITGADTKTP
-1661 REAAIENKRQLRNL
+1661 RETAIETKRQLRDL
-1675 ARGLK
+1675 ARGFK

>member
-49 AGNQMGKL
+49 AGNKMGKL
-57 GARFDGLTKIIDA
+57 GTRFDGLTKIINA
-70 QERQV
+70 QEKQV

-100 QLQDANGKLAHYKQ
+100 QLQDANGKLANYRS
-114 QLSNVEKSMLLYSEK
+114 QLIQAAGQM
-129 AEKAKGNI
+129 AE
-137 NYLNKEMQLNME
+137 M
-149 TASLLGNR
+149 
-157 QKVLGANYEGLT
+157 
-169 KIIGE
+169 
-174 QAKYVAALQET
+174 
-185 YDKSFV
+185 
-191 NGKPTEATK
+191 
-200 ELALSLKEA
+200 
-209 QNELIKTT
+209 
-217 GNIAELQVKTTGA
+217 QVKTTGA

-481 LSGGKPLKAMAESL
+481 LSGGKPLKAMADSL

-581 GASDVFKSAVD
+581 GSSDVFKSAVD

-713 KRAVE
+713 KRAIE

-730 SVDFGKNLASSGT
+730 SVDFGKNLASSGS
-743 ALGGLIAKIGGTT
+743 ALGGLTAKIGGTT

-770 PWVLGI
+770 PWMLGI

-791 EEAWNSSQRTQRWG
+791 EEAWNSSQRVKQWG
-805 TDVGKATDEALTKFQ
+805 VDVGKEIDSILDGVQEKTKAANGQFGLLKDGFNQSDASAMAANFEATGQSLEKSLNKKVEGLNQLLKNLPGTATDSMKEIIENEK
-820 GYSRG
+820 SM
-825 ASGEFSLLEQGIS
+825 
-838 SNTGSIVNNF
+838 N
-848 SKMGQSIETTLTKKI
+848 QSAIETIQAKNKQIQEIRKRAT
-863 ETLKGI
+863 
-869 VKELPDDIKE
+869 
-879 AANELTEDEIA
+879 NE
-890 NQEKYLA
+890 
-897 IVKENNAK
+897 
-905 ITQIKKTASNNNR
+905 NR
-918 QISYEETVRIKA
+918 QLSVSEAQMISDLSKST
-930 YAQESAEAYV
+930 AEAYV
-940 NSLGKSEKESKQI
+940 NTLDVSAEQKRSI
-953 LEAMTG
+953 LKAMTG
-959 NVSAA
+959 DVANATQEEAELWLKSLGEQRNASQTHAA
-964 SKAQAKEWLQSL
+964 KMKEEQKKWLKEWGYNLDGEFAKKYLDEWDKINQTTTEGFDNQMAAIVEKFPELKDKIHLAS
-976 GKQRQESSLEY
+976 GQVIQESGNASQYLI
-987 QKMQEDMKEKL
+987 EDNE
-998 VDSGYDLNS
+998 
-1007 KYAKE
+1007 
-1012 MLKLLKESSDSAQQ
+1012 KLLKSVTE
-1026 ITDDQMATILAKY
+1026 T
-1039 PELTNEVFL
+1039 TNKV
-1048 ANGQLI
+1048 
-1054 STMGDASEAAITQNK
+1054 
-1069 KLASSFTDMT
+1069 
-1079 NTSAKAAEDN
+1079 AEN
-1089 AKKVELMSEKSG
+1089 AKKNAEQLKYTGDQANEYGRLWNNLVFDPKTG
-1101 EYADFWNDLV
+1101 E
-1111 LEDKDGHVKTNAQEA
+1111 VKTNAQEA
-1126 ITEAAK
+1126 VNEAAN
-1132 SEQGWNKL
+1132 SEKGWNEL

-1154 LMIAEAAIANGRW
+1154 LMIAEAAIANGKW
-1167 EKMTFTEQQALLKS
+1167 ESLSFTEQQALLDTNAKKI
-1181 NVTKT
+1181 V
-1186 MTQAL
+1186 TQAL
-1191 QAKGDWGKLSF
+1191 QANGTWDKLSF
-1202 EEKKAVLYSNTPEV
+1202 EEKKAILYSNTSEE
-1216 MAETMLNLGLWK
+1216 MAENMLKLGLWNDYK
-1228 EYQPQVKELK
+1228 LLDKELK
-1238 AKNQGFLE
+1238 ANNKEFLE
-1246 VLSQSQDK
+1246 VLSDSQEK
-1254 IIHWSQVPV
+1254 IVHWSNIPADV
-1263 DIKKILG
+1263 KEFYA
-1270 DNYDLLSKI
+1270 DNQDLLTKI
-1279 YESEQSYNRWKNL
+1279 YGSERAFNAWKNL
-1292 PDDEKKLLANN
+1292 PDESKLLLANN
-1303 SDVLQ
+1303 TDVLQ
-1308 KIMTSDTSLKQWNAL
+1308 KILSSETYLNNWNAL
-1323 PADQKK
+1323 PTDQKK
-1329 MLGDNTDLLTKVMAS
+1329 MLANNDDLLTKVMAS

-1378 VETYNQVKPHLKK
+1378 VETYNQVKPHLKQ

-1434 RTGGNAL
+1434 RTGGSAL
-1441 NVYKANNPASKN
+1441 NIYKANNPASKN

-1466 TGNSS
+1466 TGNCS

-1543 AIVNDQKGPVY
+1543 AIVNDQRGPVY

-1625 GELASTMREL
+1625 GKLASTMREL

>member
-12 VKLGL
+12 IKLGL

-40 QANVKIADM
+40 QANAKIADM

-57 GARFDGLTKIIDA
+57 GTRFDGLTKIIGA
-70 QERQV
+70 QEKQV
-75 AALKKAYDES
+75 TALKKAYDES

-100 QLQDANGKLAHYKQ
+100 QLQDANGKLANYRS
-114 QLSNVEKSMLLYSEK
+114 QLIQTAGQM
-129 AEKAKGNI
+129 AE
-137 NYLNKEMQLNME
+137 M
-149 TASLLGNR
+149 
-157 QKVLGANYEGLT
+157 
-169 KIIGE
+169 
-174 QAKYVAALQET
+174 
-185 YDKSFV
+185 
-191 NGKPTEATK
+191 
-200 ELALSLKEA
+200 
-209 QNELIKTT
+209 
-217 GNIAELQVKTTGA
+217 QVKTTGA
-230 TGAIYKAS
+230 TGAIYNAS
-238 EKMISSGQRM
+238 EKMISSGQKM
-248 EQMGG
+248 EKVGG
-253 ALTKGVTMPILA
+253 ALTKGITLPILA

-316 PASHTEIANVAEAA
+316 PSSHTEIANVAEAA
-330 GQLGIKTENVVGFTK
+330 GQLGIKTKNVVGFTK
-345 TMIDLGESTNMSAD
+345 TMIDLGESTNMSAE

-400 TEMGLRLAGAGHQ
+400 TAMGLRLAGAGHQ

-443 KVMVQMQLAVE
+443 KVMVEMQLAVE
-454 KGTGAFSEL
+454 NGANAFAGLESLSQQTGVSM
-463 EQIANSA
+463 EQVSSA
-470 GFTIGEVGQAV
+470 VRN
-481 LSGGKPLKAMAESL
+481 GGKELKNTAGAMGL
-495 GMNSKELSK
+495 TSKELK
-504 MYKEA
+504 TMHKEA
-509 DKSKTSLED
+509 TDASGKLND
-518 FATVAGMSADQ
+518 FAEVAGMSAEQ

-542 IKFIEGLS
+542 IKFIEGLGK
-550 TAEERGQSA
+550 TKEHGQSA
-559 IGVLDNMG
+559 IAVLDDMG

-592 RGTKAWSENTAL
+592 RGTKAWGENTAL

-622 RNEAIDV
+622 KNEAVDV

-642 DVLQAAKPMI
+642 DALQATKPMI

-661 FSNANPKTQQTIVK
+661 FSNADPKTQQTIVK

-690 GTLSKGIGTLG
+690 GTLTKGVGFLG
-701 KGFIDTMAAMSK
+701 KGFVETMAAMSK
-713 KRAVE
+713 KRAIE
-718 DVTQAFAKGSSV
+718 DVTKAFAEGSSV
-730 SVDFGKNLASSGT
+730 SLGFGKDIASSGS
-743 ALGGLIAKIGGTT
+743 ALGGLTAKIGGTT
-756 TQIGALTKGFSLLN
+756 TQIGSLTKGFSLLN
-770 PWVLGI
+770 PWVLGATVAI
-776 TTAVGAGI
+776 GAGV

-825 ASGEFSLLEQGIS
+825 ASGELDLLEKGVS
-838 SNTGSIVNNF
+838 GNTDTIANNF
-848 SKMGQSIETTLTKKI
+848 SKMGQSIEENMTKKI

-869 VKELPDDIKE
+869 VNKLPDDIKE
-879 AANELTEDEIA
+879 AGDKLTKEEVL
-890 NQEKYLA
+890 NQEKYLDV
-897 IVKENNAK
+897 VKENNQK
-905 ITQIKKTASNNNR
+905 ITQIKQEASNNNR
-918 QISYEETVRIKA
+918 KISYEEAIRIKSLA
-930 YAQESAEAYV
+930 KESAEAYV
-940 NSLGKSEKESKQI
+940 NSLGKSETETKEI
-953 LEAMTG
+953 LSAMTG
-959 NVSAA
+959 NVAEA
-964 SKAQAKEWLQSL
+964 SEDQAKTWLQSL
-976 GKQRQESSLEY
+976 GKQRQQSKIEY
-987 QKMQEDMKEKL
+987 TKMQDDLKAKL
-998 VDSGYDLNS
+998 VDAGYDLNS

-1012 MLKLLKESSDSAQQ
+1012 MLSLLKESGDSATQ
-1026 ITDDQMATILAKY
+1026 ITEDQMSTILAKY
-1039 PELTNEVFL
+1039 PELADQVFL

-1054 STMGDASEAAITQNK
+1054 SSMGEAGQAAVGQNK
-1069 KLASSFTDMT
+1069 KMMDSFTDM
-1079 NTSAKAAEDN
+1079 AEKVSKTAGEN
-1089 AKKVELMSEKSG
+1089 AKKIELIADEANEFG
-1101 EYADFWNDLV
+1101 EFWNQLILDTKTG
-1111 LEDKDGHVKTNAQEA
+1111 EVKTNAQEA
-1126 ITEAAK
+1126 VNEAAS
-1132 SEQGWNKL
+1132 SEKGWNQL
-1140 LFASKHADLKSNAK
+1140 IYASKNADLKSNAK

-1167 EKMTFTEQQALLKS
+1167 EKMTFTEQQALLDS

-1191 QAKGDWGKLSF
+1191 QAKGSWGKLNF

-1228 EYQPQVKELK
+1228 DYQPQVKELK
-1238 AKNQGFLE
+1238 AKNQSFLD

-1254 IIHWSQVPV
+1254 IVHWSQVPV
-1263 DIKKILG
+1263 DIKEILG

-1279 YESEQSYNRWKNL
+1279 YGSEQSYNRWKNL
-1292 PDDEKKLLANN
+1292 PDTEKKLLANN

-1344 EESMNA
+1344 EESFNA

-1378 VETYNQVKPHLKK
+1378 VETYNQVKPLLKQ

-1411 AFNANNPAM
+1411 AFNANNPAQ
-1420 KLLKGDSSSAQNAA
+1420 KILRGDSSNAQAAA
-1434 RTGGNAL
+1434 RQGGNAL
-1441 NVYKANNPASKN
+1441 NTYNANNPGTKN
-1453 LKGNASGVVSATA
+1453 LRGNAGGVVGAASS
-1466 TGNSS
+1466 GNSS
-1471 LNVFAAN
+1471 LNIFAAN
-1478 NPVEKLLKARDEATG
+1478 NPVEKLLRANDQASG
-1493 PASSAK
+1493 PASQAK
-1499 NAVNDFNSGPS
+1499 NAVSDFNSGPS

-1516 KVVAD
+1516 NVVANL
-1521 IGGKVAKILGLET
+1521 GAGVAKILGLET
-1534 GTNYHVGGP
+1534 GTNNHIGGP
-1543 AIVNDQKGPVY
+1543 AIVNDQKGRTY

-1590 KKLIPRY
+1590 KKLIPHY

-1610 KNLIAVQESKESTDF
+1610 KNLIAVQDSHESNDF
-1625 GELASTMREL
+1625 SELASLMREMVSYL
-1635 LAYMKSGNFNGM
+1635 KDGNIKNM
-1647 EVNQNFVVSDTKTA
+1647 EVTQYITGADSKTP
-1661 REAAIENKRQLRNL
+1661 RETAMETKRQLRDL
-1675 ARGLK
+1675 ARGFK

>member
-12 VKLGL
+12 IKLGL

-40 QANVKIADM
+40 QANAKIADM

-57 GARFDGLTKIIDA
+57 GTRFDGLTKIIGA
-70 QERQV
+70 QEKQV

-100 QLQDANGKLAHYKQ
+100 QLQDANGKLANYRS
-114 QLSNVEKSMLLYSEK
+114 QLIQTAGQM
-129 AEKAKGNI
+129 AE
-137 NYLNKEMQLNME
+137 M
-149 TASLLGNR
+149 
-157 QKVLGANYEGLT
+157 
-169 KIIGE
+169 
-174 QAKYVAALQET
+174 
-185 YDKSFV
+185 
-191 NGKPTEATK
+191 
-200 ELALSLKEA
+200 
-209 QNELIKTT
+209 
-217 GNIAELQVKTTGA
+217 QVKTTGA
-230 TGAIYKAS
+230 TGAIYNAS
-238 EKMISSGQRM
+238 EKMISSGQKM
-248 EQMGG
+248 EKVGG
-253 ALTKGVTMPILA
+253 ALTKGITLPILA

-316 PASHTEIANVAEAA
+316 PSSHTEIANVAEAA
-330 GQLGIKTENVVGFTK
+330 GQLGIKTKNVVGFTK
-345 TMIDLGESTNMSAD
+345 TMIDLGESTNMSAE

-400 TEMGLRLAGAGHQ
+400 TAMGLRLAGAGHQ

-454 KGTGAFSEL
+454 NGANAFAGLESLSQQTGVSM
-463 EQIANSA
+463 EQVSSA
-470 GFTIGEVGQAV
+470 VRN
-481 LSGGKPLKAMAESL
+481 GGKELKNTAGAMGL
-495 GMNSKELSK
+495 TSKELK
-504 MYKEA
+504 TMHKEA
-509 DKSKTSLED
+509 TDASGKLND
-518 FATVAGMSADQ
+518 FADVAGMSAEQ

-542 IKFIEGLS
+542 IKFIEGLGK
-550 TAEERGQSA
+550 TKEHGQSA
-559 IGVLDNMG
+559 IAVLDDMG

-592 RGTKAWSENTAL
+592 RGTKAWGENTAL

-622 RNEAIDV
+622 KNEAVDV

-642 DVLQAAKPMI
+642 DALQATKPMI

-661 FSNANPKTQQTIVK
+661 FSNADPKTQQTIVK

-690 GTLSKGIGTLG
+690 GNLTKGVGFLG
-701 KGFIDTMAAMSK
+701 KGFVDTMAAMSK
-713 KRAVE
+713 KRAIE
-718 DVTQAFAKGSSV
+718 DVTKAFAEGSSV
-730 SVDFGKNLASSGT
+730 SLGFGKDIASSGS
-743 ALGGLIAKIGGTT
+743 ALGGLTAKIGGTT
-756 TQIGALTKGFSLLN
+756 TQIGSLTKGFSLLN
-770 PWVLGI
+770 PWVLGATVAI
-776 TTAVGAGI
+776 GAGV

-825 ASGEFSLLEQGIS
+825 ASGELDLLEKGVS
-838 SNTGSIVNNF
+838 GNTDTIANNF
-848 SKMGQSIETTLTKKI
+848 SKMGQSIEENMTKKI

-869 VKELPDDIKE
+869 VNKLPDDIKE
-879 AANELTEDEIA
+879 AGDKLTKEEVL
-890 NQEKYLA
+890 NQEKYLDV
-897 IVKENNAK
+897 VKENNQK
-905 ITQIKKTASNNNR
+905 ITQIKQEASNNNR
-918 QISYEETVRIKA
+918 KISYEEAIRIKSLA
-930 YAQESAEAYV
+930 KESAEAYV
-940 NSLGKSEKESKQI
+940 NSLGKSETETKEI
-953 LEAMTG
+953 LSAMTG
-959 NVSAA
+959 NVAEA
-964 SKAQAKEWLQSL
+964 SEDQAKTWLQSL
-976 GKQRQESSLEY
+976 GKQRQQSKIEY
-987 QKMQEDMKEKL
+987 TKMQDDLKAKL
-998 VDSGYDLNS
+998 VDAGYDLNS

-1012 MLKLLKESSDSAQQ
+1012 MLSLLKESGDSATQ
-1026 ITDDQMATILAKY
+1026 ITEDQMSTILAKY
-1039 PELTNEVFL
+1039 PELADQVFL

-1054 STMGDASEAAITQNK
+1054 SSMGEAGQAAVGQNK
-1069 KLASSFTDMT
+1069 KMMDSFTDM
-1079 NTSAKAAEDN
+1079 AEKVSKTAGEN
-1089 AKKVELMSEKSG
+1089 AKKIELIADEANEFG
-1101 EYADFWNDLV
+1101 EFWNQLILDTKTG
-1111 LEDKDGHVKTNAQEA
+1111 EVKTNAQEA
-1126 ITEAAK
+1126 VNEAAS
-1132 SEQGWNKL
+1132 SEKGWNQL
-1140 LFASKHADLKSNAK
+1140 IYASKNADLKSNAK

-1167 EKMTFTEQQALLKS
+1167 EKMTFTEQQALLDS

-1191 QAKGDWGKLSF
+1191 QAKGSWGKLNF

-1228 EYQPQVKELK
+1228 DYQPQVKELK
-1238 AKNQGFLE
+1238 AKNQSFLD

-1254 IIHWSQVPV
+1254 IVHWSQVPV
-1263 DIKKILG
+1263 DIKEILG

-1279 YESEQSYNRWKNL
+1279 YGSEQSYNRWKNL
-1292 PDDEKKLLANN
+1292 PDTEKKLLANN

-1344 EESMNA
+1344 EESFNA

-1378 VETYNQVKPHLKK
+1378 VETYNQVKPLLKQ

-1411 AFNANNPAM
+1411 AFNANNPAQ
-1420 KLLKGDSSSAQNAA
+1420 KILRGDSSNAQAAA
-1434 RTGGNAL
+1434 RQGGNAL
-1441 NVYKANNPASKN
+1441 NTYNANNPGTKN
-1453 LKGNASGVVSATA
+1453 LRGNAGGVVGAASS
-1466 TGNSS
+1466 GNSS
-1471 LNVFAAN
+1471 LNIFAAN
-1478 NPVEKLLKARDEATG
+1478 NPVEKLLRANDQASG
-1493 PASSAK
+1493 PASQAK
-1499 NAVNDFNSGPS
+1499 NAVSDFNSGPS

-1516 KVVAD
+1516 NVVANL
-1521 IGGKVAKILGLET
+1521 GAGVAKILGLET
-1534 GTNYHVGGP
+1534 GTNNHIGGP
-1543 AIVNDQKGPVY
+1543 AIVNDQKGRTY

-1576 DLPRG
+1576 DLPKG

-1590 KKLIPRY
+1590 KKLIPHY

-1610 KNLIAVQESKESTDF
+1610 KNLIAVQDSHESNDF
-1625 GELASTMREL
+1625 SELASLMREMVSYL
-1635 LAYMKSGNFNGM
+1635 KDGNIKNM
-1647 EVNQNFVVSDTKTA
+1647 EVTQYITGADTKTP
-1661 REAAIENKRQLRNL
+1661 RETAMETKRQLRDL
-1675 ARGLK
+1675 ARGFK

>member
-12 VKLGL
+12 IKLGL

-40 QANVKIADM
+40 QANAKIADM

-57 GARFDGLTKIIDA
+57 GTRFDGLTKIIGA
-70 QERQV
+70 QEKQV

-100 QLQDANGKLAHYKQ
+100 QLQDANGKLANYRS
-114 QLSNVEKSMLLYSEK
+114 QLIQTAGQM
-129 AEKAKGNI
+129 AE
-137 NYLNKEMQLNME
+137 M
-149 TASLLGNR
+149 
-157 QKVLGANYEGLT
+157 
-169 KIIGE
+169 
-174 QAKYVAALQET
+174 
-185 YDKSFV
+185 
-191 NGKPTEATK
+191 
-200 ELALSLKEA
+200 
-209 QNELIKTT
+209 
-217 GNIAELQVKTTGA
+217 QVKTTGA
-230 TGAIYKAS
+230 TGAIYNAS
-238 EKMISSGQRM
+238 EKMIASGQKM
-248 EQMGG
+248 EKVGR
-253 ALTKGVTMPILA
+253 ALTKGVTLPILA

-330 GQLGIKTENVVGFTK
+330 GQLGIKTKNVVGFTK
-345 TMIDLGESTNMSAD
+345 TMIDLGESTNMSAE

-400 TEMGLRLAGAGHQ
+400 TAMGLRLAGAGHQ

-463 EQIANSA
+463 EQIANGA
-470 GFTIGEVGQAV
+470 GYTIGEVGQAV
-481 LSGGKPLKAMAESL
+481 LNGGKPLKTMASNL
-495 GMNSKELSK
+495 GMNSKALSK

-518 FATVAGMSADQ
+518 FASVAGMSGEQ
-529 FSKAFKEDASGAI
+529 FAKAFKEDASGAI
-542 IKFIEGLS
+542 IKFVEGLGK
-550 TAEERGQSA
+550 TKEHGQSA
-559 IGVLDNMG
+559 ISVLDEMG

-592 RGTKAWSENTAL
+592 RGTKAWGQNTAL

-622 RNEAIDV
+622 KNEAVDV

-642 DVLQAAKPMI
+642 DVLQATKPMI

-661 FSNANPKTQQTIVK
+661 FSNADPKTQQTIVK

-690 GTLSKGIGTLG
+690 GTLTKGVGSLG
-701 KGFIDTMAAMSK
+701 KGFVETMAAMSK
-713 KRAVE
+713 KRAIAE
-718 DVTQAFAKGSSV
+718 VTQAMAEGSSV
-730 SVDFGKNLASSGT
+730 SLDLGKNITSSGS
-743 ALGGLIAKIGGTT
+743 AVGGFTAKIGGAATK
-756 TQIGALTKGFSLLN
+756 IGSLTKGFSLLN
-770 PWVLGI
+770 PWVLGA
-776 TTAVGAGI
+776 TAAIGAGV

-805 TDVGKATDEALTKFQ
+805 TDVGKATDDALTKFQ

-838 SNTGSIVNNF
+838 NDTGSIVNNF
-848 SKMGQSIETTLTKKI
+848 SKMGQSIETTMTKKI

-869 VKELPDDIKE
+869 VKTLPDDVKE
-879 AANELTEDEIA
+879 AG
-890 NQEKYLA
+890 NQLISEKLAKDEKYLT
-897 IVKENNAK
+897 IVKENNDK
-905 ITQIKKTASNNNR
+905 ITQIKQTASNNNR

-930 YAQESAEAYV
+930 YAKESAEAYV

-953 LEAMTG
+953 LNAMTG
-959 NVSAA
+959 NVSDA
-964 SKAQAKEWLQSL
+964 SKAQARDWLQSL
-976 GKQRQESSLEY
+976 GKQRQQSSLEY
-987 QKMQEDMKEKL
+987 QKMRDDLKKQL
-998 VDSGYDLNS
+998 VDGGEDLNS
-1007 KYAKE
+1007 ELSKN
-1012 MLKLLKESSDSAQQ
+1012 LLNLLKESSESATQ
-1026 ITDDQMATILAKY
+1026 ITNDQMATILAKY
-1039 PELTNEVFL
+1039 PELTNEVL
-1048 ANGQLI
+1048 LSNGQLI
-1054 STMGDASEAAITQNK
+1054 NTMGNASEAAVAQNK
-1069 KLASSFTDMT
+1069 VIASSFKDMT

-1089 AKKVELMSEKSG
+1089 AKKVELMSEKGG

-1111 LEDKDGHVKTNAQEA
+1111 LEDKDGHVKSNAQEA

-1140 LFASKHADLKSNAK
+1140 LFASKNADLKSNAK

-1167 EKMTFTEQQALLKS
+1167 EKMTFTEQQALLDS

-1191 QAKGDWGKLSF
+1191 QAKGSWGKLNF

-1228 EYQPQVKELK
+1228 DYQPQVKELK
-1238 AKNQGFLE
+1238 AKNQSFLD

-1254 IIHWSQVPV
+1254 IVHWSQVPV
-1263 DIKKILG
+1263 DVKEILG

-1279 YESEQSYNRWKNL
+1279 YGSEQSYNRWKNL

-1344 EESMNA
+1344 EESFNA
-1350 WKALPDPVKKMLGNN
+1350 WKLLPDPVKKMLGNN

-1372 AEGSLS
+1372 ADGTLS
-1378 VETYNQVKPHLKK
+1378 VQTYDQIKPQLKK

-1411 AFNANNPAM
+1411 AFNANNPAQ
-1420 KLLKGDSSSAQNAA
+1420 KILRGDSSNAQAAA
-1434 RTGGNAL
+1434 RQGGNAL
-1441 NVYKANNPASKN
+1441 NTYNANNPGTKN
-1453 LKGNASGVVSATA
+1453 LRGNAGGVVGAASS
-1466 TGNSS
+1466 GNSS
-1471 LNVFAAN
+1471 LNIFAAN
-1478 NPVEKLLKARDEATG
+1478 NPVEKLLRANDQASG
-1493 PASSAK
+1493 PASQAK
-1499 NAVNDFNSGPS
+1499 NAVSDFNSGPS

-1516 KVVAD
+1516 NVVANL
-1521 IGGKVAKILGLET
+1521 GAGVAKILGLET
-1534 GTNYHVGGP
+1534 GTNNHIGGP
-1543 AIVNDQKGPVY
+1543 AIVNDQKGRTY

-1576 DLPRG
+1576 DLPKG

-1610 KNLIAVQESKESTDF
+1610 KNLIAVQDSHESNDF
-1625 GELASTMREL
+1625 SELTSLMREMVSYL
-1635 LAYMKSGNFNGM
+1635 KDGNIKNM
-1647 EVNQNFVVSDTKTA
+1647 EVTQYITGADTKTP
-1661 REAAIENKRQLRNL
+1661 RETAIETKRQLRDL
-1675 ARGLK
+1675 ARGFK

>member
-12 VKLGL
+12 IKLGL

-40 QANVKIADM
+40 QANAKIADM

-57 GARFDGLTKIIDA
+57 GTRFDGLTKIIGA
-70 QERQV
+70 QEKQV

-100 QLQDANGKLAHYKQ
+100 QLQDANGKLANYRS
-114 QLSNVEKSMLLYSEK
+114 QLIQTAGQM
-129 AEKAKGNI
+129 AE
-137 NYLNKEMQLNME
+137 M
-149 TASLLGNR
+149 
-157 QKVLGANYEGLT
+157 
-169 KIIGE
+169 
-174 QAKYVAALQET
+174 
-185 YDKSFV
+185 
-191 NGKPTEATK
+191 
-200 ELALSLKEA
+200 
-209 QNELIKTT
+209 
-217 GNIAELQVKTTGA
+217 QVKTTGA
-230 TGAIYKAS
+230 TGAIYNAS
-238 EKMISSGQRM
+238 EKMISSGQKM
-248 EQMGG
+248 EKVGG
-253 ALTKGVTMPILA
+253 ALTKGITLPILA

-316 PASHTEIANVAEAA
+316 PSSHTEIANVAEAA
-330 GQLGIKTENVVGFTK
+330 GQLGIKTKNVVGFTK
-345 TMIDLGESTNMSAD
+345 TMIDLGESTNMSAE

-400 TEMGLRLAGAGHQ
+400 TAMGLRLAGAGHQ

-463 EQIANSA
+463 EQIANGA
-470 GFTIGEVGQAV
+470 GYTIGEVGQAV
-481 LSGGKPLKAMAESL
+481 LNGGKPLKTMASNL
-495 GMNSKELSK
+495 GMNSKALSK

-518 FATVAGMSADQ
+518 FASVAGMSGEQ

-542 IKFIEGLS
+542 IKFVEGLGK
-550 TAEERGQSA
+550 AEDKGQSA
-559 IGVLDNMG
+559 IGVLDSMG

-592 RGTKAWSENTAL
+592 RGTKAWGENTAL

-622 RNEAIDV
+622 KNEAVDV

-642 DVLQAAKPMI
+642 DALQATKPMI

-661 FSNANPKTQQTIVK
+661 FSNADPKTQQTIVK

-690 GTLSKGIGTLG
+690 GTLTKGVGFLG
-701 KGFIDTMAAMSK
+701 KGFVETMAAMSK
-713 KRAVE
+713 KRAIE
-718 DVTQAFAKGSSV
+718 DVTKAFAEGSSV
-730 SVDFGKNLASSGT
+730 SIGFGKDIASSGS
-743 ALGGLIAKIGGTT
+743 ALGGLTAKIGGTT
-756 TQIGALTKGFSLLN
+756 TQIGSLTKGFSLLN
-770 PWVLGI
+770 PWVLGA
-776 TTAVGAGI
+776 TAAIGTGV

-805 TDVGKATDEALTKFQ
+805 TDVGKATDDALTKFQ

-825 ASGEFSLLEQGIS
+825 ASGELDLLEKGIS
-838 SNTGSIVNNF
+838 GNTGTIANNF
-848 SKMGQSIETTLTKKI
+848 SKMGQSIEENMTKKI
-863 ETLKGI
+863 ETLKDI
-869 VKELPDDIKE
+869 VNRLPDDIKE
-879 AANELTEDEIA
+879 AGDKLTQEEVL

-897 IVKENNAK
+897 VVKENNQK
-905 ITQIKKTASNNNR
+905 ITQIKQEASNNNR
-918 QISYEETVRIKA
+918 KISYEETIRIKSLA
-930 YAQESAEAYV
+930 KESAEAYV
-940 NSLGKSEKESKQI
+940 NSLGKSETETKEI
-953 LEAMTG
+953 LSAMTG
-959 NVSAA
+959 NVAEA
-964 SKAQAKEWLQSL
+964 SEDQAKTWLQSL
-976 GKQRQESSLEY
+976 GKQRQQSKIEY
-987 QKMQEDMKEKL
+987 NKMQDDLKAKL
-998 VDSGYDLNS
+998 VDAGYDLNS
-1007 KYAKE
+1007 EYAKE
-1012 MLKLLKESSDSAQQ
+1012 MLSLLKESGDSATQ
-1026 ITDDQMATILAKY
+1026 ITEDQMSTILAKY
-1039 PELTNEVFL
+1039 PELADQVFL

-1054 STMGDASEAAITQNK
+1054 SSMGEAGKAAVGQNK
-1069 KLASSFTDMT
+1069 KMMDSFTDM
-1079 NTSAKAAEDN
+1079 AEKVSKTAGEN
-1089 AKKVELMSEKSG
+1089 AKKIELIADEANEFG
-1101 EYADFWNDLV
+1101 EFWNQLILDTKTG
-1111 LEDKDGHVKTNAQEA
+1111 EVKTNAQEA
-1126 ITEAAK
+1126 VNEAAS
-1132 SEQGWNKL
+1132 SEKGWNQL
-1140 LFASKHADLKSNAK
+1140 IYASKNADLKSNAK

-1167 EKMTFTEQQALLKS
+1167 EKMTFTEQQALLDS

-1191 QAKGDWGKLSF
+1191 QAKGSWGKLNF

-1228 EYQPQVKELK
+1228 DYQPQVKELK
-1238 AKNQGFLE
+1238 AKNQSFLD

-1254 IIHWSQVPV
+1254 IVHWSQVPV
-1263 DIKKILG
+1263 DIKEILG

-1279 YESEQSYNRWKNL
+1279 YGSEQSYNRWKNL

-1344 EESMNA
+1344 EESFNA
-1350 WKALPDPVKKMLGNN
+1350 WKLLPNPVKKMLGNN
-1365 EDLKAKI
+1365 EDLEAKI
-1372 AEGSLS
+1372 ADGTISIE
-1378 VETYNQVKPHLKK
+1378 EYNGIKPLLKT
-1391 LLGDAS
+1391 LLGDSSIVQNAS
-1397 NVSNQS
+1397 RAAGDQLDIYNR
-1403 QVGIQNLN
+1403 
-1411 AFNANNPAM
+1411 NNPT
-1420 KLLKGDSSSAQNAA
+1420 KKILSGDSSNTQAAA
-1434 RTGGNAL
+1434 RQGGNAL
-1441 NVYKANNPASKN
+1441 NTYNANNPGTKN
-1453 LKGNASGVVSATA
+1453 LRGNAGGVVGAASS
-1466 TGNSS
+1466 GNSS
-1471 LNVFAAN
+1471 LNIFAAN
-1478 NPVEKLLKARDEATG
+1478 NPVEKLLRANDQASG
-1493 PASSAK
+1493 PASQAK
-1499 NAVNDFNSGPS
+1499 NAVSDFNSGPS

-1516 KVVAD
+1516 NVVANL
-1521 IGGKVAKILGLET
+1521 GAGVAKILGLET
-1534 GTNYHVGGP
+1534 GTNNHIGGP
-1543 AIVNDQKGPVY
+1543 AIVNDQKGRTY

-1576 DLPRG
+1576 DLPKG

-1590 KKLIPRY
+1590 KKLIPHY

-1610 KNLIAVQESKESTDF
+1610 KNLIAVQDSHESNDF
-1625 GELASTMREL
+1625 SELASLMREMVSYL
-1635 LAYMKSGNFNGM
+1635 KDGNIKNM
-1647 EVNQNFVVSDTKTA
+1647 EVTQYITGADTKTP
-1661 REAAIENKRQLRNL
+1661 RETAMETKRQLRDL
-1675 ARGLK
+1675 ARGFK

>member
-12 VKLGL
+12 IKLGL

-40 QANVKIADM
+40 QANAKIADM

-57 GARFDGLTKIIDA
+57 GTRFDGLTKIIGA
-70 QERQV
+70 QEKQV

-100 QLQDANGKLAHYKQ
+100 QLQDANGKLANYRS
-114 QLSNVEKSMLLYSEK
+114 QLIQTAGQM
-129 AEKAKGNI
+129 AE
-137 NYLNKEMQLNME
+137 M
-149 TASLLGNR
+149 
-157 QKVLGANYEGLT
+157 
-169 KIIGE
+169 
-174 QAKYVAALQET
+174 
-185 YDKSFV
+185 
-191 NGKPTEATK
+191 
-200 ELALSLKEA
+200 
-209 QNELIKTT
+209 
-217 GNIAELQVKTTGA
+217 QVKTTGA
-230 TGAIYKAS
+230 TGAIYNAS
-238 EKMISSGQRM
+238 EKMISSGQKM
-248 EQMGG
+248 EKVGG
-253 ALTKGVTMPILA
+253 ALTKGITVPILA

-316 PASHTEIANVAEAA
+316 PSSHTEIANVAEAA
-330 GQLGIKTENVVGFTK
+330 GQLGIKTKNVVGFTK
-345 TMIDLGESTNMSAD
+345 TMIDLGESTNMSAE

-400 TEMGLRLAGAGHQ
+400 TAMGLRLAGAGHQ

-463 EQIANSA
+463 EQIANGA
-470 GFTIGEVGQAV
+470 GYTIGEVGQAV
-481 LSGGKPLKAMAESL
+481 LNGGKPLKTMASNL
-495 GMNSKELSK
+495 GMNSKALSK

-518 FATVAGMSADQ
+518 FASVAGMSGEQ
-529 FSKAFKEDASGAI
+529 FAKAFKEDASGAI
-542 IKFIEGLS
+542 IKFVEGLGK
-550 TAEERGQSA
+550 TKEHGQSA
-559 IGVLDNMG
+559 ISVLDEMG

-592 RGTKAWSENTAL
+592 RGTKAWGQNTAL

-622 RNEAIDV
+622 KNEAVDV

-642 DVLQAAKPMI
+642 DVLQATKPMI

-661 FSNANPKTQQTIVK
+661 FSNADPKTQQTIVK

-690 GTLSKGIGTLG
+690 GTLTKGVGSLG
-701 KGFIDTMAAMSK
+701 KGFVETMAAMSK
-713 KRAVE
+713 KRAIAE
-718 DVTQAFAKGSSV
+718 VTQAMAEGSSV
-730 SVDFGKNLASSGT
+730 SLDLGKNITSSGS
-743 ALGGLIAKIGGTT
+743 AVGGFTAKIGGAATK
-756 TQIGALTKGFSLLN
+756 IGSLTKGFSLLN
-770 PWVLGI
+770 PWVLGA
-776 TTAVGAGI
+776 TAAIGAGV

-805 TDVGKATDEALTKFQ
+805 TDVGKATDDALTKFQ

-838 SNTGSIVNNF
+838 NDTGSIVNNF
-848 SKMGQSIETTLTKKI
+848 SKMGQSIETTMTKKI

-869 VKELPDDIKE
+869 VKTLPDDVKE
-879 AANELTEDEIA
+879 AG
-890 NQEKYLA
+890 NQLISEKLAKDEKYLT
-897 IVKENNAK
+897 IVKENNDK
-905 ITQIKKTASNNNR
+905 ITQIKQTASNNNR

-930 YAQESAEAYV
+930 YAKESAEAYV

-953 LEAMTG
+953 LNAMTG
-959 NVSAA
+959 NVSDA
-964 SKAQAKEWLQSL
+964 SKAQARDWLQSL
-976 GKQRQESSLEY
+976 GKQRQQSSLEY
-987 QKMQEDMKEKL
+987 QKMRDDLKKQL
-998 VDSGYDLNS
+998 VDGGEDLNS
-1007 KYAKE
+1007 ELSKN
-1012 MLKLLKESSDSAQQ
+1012 LLNLLKESSESATQ
-1026 ITDDQMATILAKY
+1026 ITNDQMATILAKY
-1039 PELTNEVFL
+1039 PELTNEVL
-1048 ANGQLI
+1048 LSNGQLI
-1054 STMGDASEAAITQNK
+1054 NTMGNASEAAVAQNK
-1069 KLASSFTDMT
+1069 VIASSFKDMT

-1089 AKKVELMSEKSG
+1089 AKKVELMSEKGG

-1111 LEDKDGHVKTNAQEA
+1111 LEDKDGHVKSNAQEA

-1140 LFASKHADLKSNAK
+1140 LFASKNADLKSNAK

-1167 EKMTFTEQQALLKS
+1167 EKMTFTEQQALLDS

-1191 QAKGDWGKLSF
+1191 QAKGSWGKLNF

-1228 EYQPQVKELK
+1228 DYQPQVKELK
-1238 AKNQGFLE
+1238 AKNQSFLD

-1254 IIHWSQVPV
+1254 IVHWSQVPV
-1263 DIKKILG
+1263 DVKEILG

-1279 YESEQSYNRWKNL
+1279 YGSEQSYNRWKNL

-1344 EESMNA
+1344 EESFNA
-1350 WKALPDPVKKMLGNN
+1350 WKLLPDPVKKMLGNN

-1372 AEGSLS
+1372 ADGTLS
-1378 VETYNQVKPHLKK
+1378 VQTYDQIKPQLKK

-1411 AFNANNPAM
+1411 AFNANNPAQ
-1420 KLLKGDSSSAQNAA
+1420 KILRGDSSNAQAAA
-1434 RTGGNAL
+1434 RQGGNAL
-1441 NVYKANNPASKN
+1441 NTYNANNPGTKN
-1453 LKGNASGVVSATA
+1453 LRGNAGGVVGAASS
-1466 TGNSS
+1466 GNSS
-1471 LNVFAAN
+1471 LNIFAAN
-1478 NPVEKLLKARDEATG
+1478 NPVEKLLRANDQASG
-1493 PASSAK
+1493 PASQAK
-1499 NAVNDFNSGPS
+1499 NAVSDFNSGPS

-1516 KVVAD
+1516 NVVANL
-1521 IGGKVAKILGLET
+1521 GAGVAKILGLET
-1534 GTNYHVGGP
+1534 GTNNHIGGP
-1543 AIVNDQKGPVY
+1543 AIVNDQKGRTY

-1576 DLPRG
+1576 DLPKG

-1590 KKLIPRY
+1590 KKLIPHY

-1610 KNLIAVQESKESTDF
+1610 KNLIAVQDSHESNDF
-1625 GELASTMREL
+1625 SELASLMREMVSYL
-1635 LAYMKSGNFNGM
+1635 KDGNIKNM
-1647 EVNQNFVVSDTKTA
+1647 EVTQYITGADTKTP
-1661 REAAIENKRQLRNL
+1661 RETAMETKRQLRDL
-1675 ARGLK
+1675 ARGFK